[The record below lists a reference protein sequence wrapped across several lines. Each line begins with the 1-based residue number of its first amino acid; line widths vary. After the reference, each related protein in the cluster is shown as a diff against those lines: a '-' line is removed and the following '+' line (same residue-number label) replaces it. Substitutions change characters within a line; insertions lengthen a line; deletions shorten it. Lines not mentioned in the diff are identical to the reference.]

1 MNELIVYQHNDLP
14 AQPSELA
21 KFILILPEK
30 IKAMKAEIMAIQ
42 KAQLAK
48 EVYDQKK
55 DELDRVRELMLLAYA
70 RMGAI
75 TSEIPKDNSFRGNQ
89 HVEATSHMGEIGKTK
104 GQVTREL
111 GFSKDQVSRMEQM
124 AAHPDIVD
132 EVIAESQAGQTE
144 ATQGEVLRRIKERNK
159 VIDLTEV
166 RENNFQAEIK
176 QIDQDYENLKHFRKV
191 ICFIDSL
198 YEITPEILD
207 SVVVTD
213 SDLNRTL
220 KRLEEATQLLITV
233 RSMLQE
239 RRARHGKKPL
249 YERS

>member
-1 MNELIVYQHNDLP
+1 MNELTVYQQSGLP

-75 TSEIPKDNSFRGNQ
+75 TSEIPKGSGNQ
-89 HVEATSHMGEIGKTK
+89 YTNASSHMHEKARTK
-104 GQVTREL
+104 AQAVQEL

-124 AAHPDIVD
+124 AAHPDIVE
-132 EVIAESQAGQTE
+132 EVIEE
-144 ATQGEVLRRIKERNK
+144 IENDRERAKGALPDAVDPGNSA
-159 VIDLTEV
+159 V
-166 RENNFQAEIK
+166 
-176 QIDQDYENLKHFRKV
+176 
-191 ICFIDSL
+191 C
-198 YEITPEILD
+198 
-207 SVVVTD
+207 
-213 SDLNRTL
+213 
-220 KRLEEATQLLITV
+220 
-233 RSMLQE
+233 
-239 RRARHGKKPL
+239 
-249 YERS
+249 

>member
-1 MNELIVYQHNDLP
+1 MNELTVYQQSGLP

-75 TSEIPKDNSFRGNQ
+75 TSEIPKGSGNQ
-89 HVEATSHMGEIGKTK
+89 YTNASSHMHEKAQTK
-104 GQVTREL
+104 AQAVQEL

-124 AAHPDIVD
+124 AAHPDIVE

-159 VIDLTEV
+159 VIDLMEV
-166 RENNFQAEIK
+166 RENDFQAEMK
-176 QIDQDYENLKHFRKV
+176 QIDQDYKNLNQFMKI
-191 ICFIDSL
+191 ICFIDGL

-207 SVVVTD
+207 SVVVAD
-213 SDLNRTL
+213 CDLNRTI
-220 KRLEEATQLLITV
+220 KRLEEATQLLITI

-239 RRARHGKKPL
+239 RRVRRGKKPL
-249 YERS
+249 YERD

>member
-1 MNELIVYQHNDLP
+1 MNELTVYQQSGLP

-75 TSEIPKDNSFRGNQ
+75 TSEIPKGSGNQ
-89 HVEATSHMGEIGKTK
+89 YTNASSHMHEKAQTK
-104 GQVTREL
+104 AQAVQEL

-124 AAHPDIVD
+124 AAHPDIVE

-159 VIDLTEV
+159 VIDLMEV
-166 RENNFQAEIK
+166 RENDFQAEMK
-176 QIDQDYENLKHFRKV
+176 QIDRDYENLDKFRRV
-191 ICFIDSL
+191 TCFVDGL
-198 YEITPEILD
+198 YEITDEVVD
-207 SVVVTD
+207 SVIAVD
-213 SDLNRTL
+213 KDLNRTVE
-220 KRLEEATQLLITV
+220 KLEEATQLLIAI
-233 RSMLQE
+233 RGMLQE
-239 RRARHGKKPL
+239 RRVRRGKKDFHKG
-249 YERS
+249 SS

>member
-1 MNELIVYQHNDLP
+1 MEELATYQQSGLP
-14 AQPSELA
+14 TQPSELS

-75 TSEIPKDNSFRGNQ
+75 TREIPRAAGRPSEKIIRASANNFEKPKSQAIQD
-89 HVEATSHMGEIGKTK
+89 
-104 GQVTREL
+104 L

-124 AAHPDIVD
+124 AAHPDIVE

-166 RENNFQAEIK
+166 RENSLQAEMK
-176 QIDQDYENLKHFRKV
+176 QIDRDYKNLNQFMK
-191 ICFIDSL
+191 ITCFIDGL

-207 SVVVTD
+207 SVVVAD
-213 SDLNRTL
+213 CDLNRTL
-220 KRLEEATQLLITV
+220 KRLEEATQLLITI
-233 RSMLQE
+233 RGMLQE
-239 RRARHGKKPL
+239 RRARRGNKAL
-249 YERS
+249 YERD